1 MFRKAAVRIS
11 SVGGLV
17 SAAAIIRSKQEEN
30 CACPSEV
37 KSSLRP
43 TSTFL
48 RNVHNVNFDTGPVE
62 IHENVSYIEDN
73 LEHVE
78 VVEISEALKPN
89 EQSRQQ
95 QKAEKLKAAISKAR
109 SLVWCKMYEC
119 GAPGLTIAVSVN
131 GKTVWHHGFGYA
143 DLENHQL
150 CATSSV
156 MRIASISKTLTMT
169 VLAKLWEEGK
179 VDLEADVRDYVPEW
193 PEKVVGGESVR
204 MTVRQLCSHMAG
216 VRHYT
221 ARGDEQEFDRQ
232 EYYLKDKFATTDASL
247 ALFKD
252 DELIS
257 APGREFHYSTHGYTL
272 LAKVIENVA
281 GNSIQV

>member
-1 MFRKAAVRIS
+1 MFRRAVVQIS

-17 SAAAIIRSKQEEN
+17 SAAAIIRSKQEETSGLQPEPR
-30 CACPSEV
+30 A
-37 KSSLRP
+37 SLTP
-43 TSTFL
+43 AFL
-48 RNVHNVNFDTGPVE
+48 RHINNVNFDTGPVE
-62 IHENVSYIEDN
+62 INERLSEETESPDN
-73 LEHVE
+73 HVE

-89 EQSRQQ
+89 EQSKQQ
-95 QKAEKLKAAISKAR
+95 QKAEKLKAAISRAR

-179 VDLEADVRDYVPEW
+179 VDLEADVRQYVPDW
-193 PEKVVGGESVR
+193 PEKTVGGEKVR
-204 MTVRQLCSHMAG
+204 ITVRQLCCHMAG

-221 ARGDEQEFDRQ
+221 AKKADQQEFDME
-232 EYYLKDKFATTDASL
+232 EYYLKDKFPTTDDSL
-247 ALFKD
+247 ALFRD

-257 APGREFHYSTHGYTL
+257 APGKEFHYSTHGYTL

-281 GNSIQV
+281 GNSK